1 MLVTSIIAWIF
12 LGFIVGIV
20 ASKIAKGSGQW
31 LLMEMTLGVL
41 GAFVGGVMYH
51 LVGQTGLTVV
61 SLRSVLASLL
71 GAAAVLV
78 VYHGVAGRRA
88 RA

>member
-12 LGFIVGIV
+12 LGFIAGIV
-20 ASKIAKGSGQW
+20 ASKIGKGSGQW

-51 LVGQTGLTVV
+51 LVGQTGLSVIN
-61 SLRSVLASLL
+61 LRSVLASIL
-71 GAAAVLV
+71 GATAVLV
-78 VYHGVAGRRA
+78 LYHAVAAHRA